1 MLNNFTLLDINFFA
15 YKMFV
20 KFNKNQNFFVIN
32 YTFKFL
38 NLKYFLRI
46 KIMEKI
52 EECVLSFFS
61 YTINC

>member
-38 NLKYFLRI
+38 NF
-46 KIMEKI
+46 KI
-52 EECVLSFFS
+52 FFK
-61 YTINC
+61 NLNNGKN